1 MDTHRKKRMRELC
14 FGLANALS
22 SMASA
27 KESVDVMSELRTGEK
42 EEDVRS
48 AVVDK
53 PAIEKLSPLQK
64 QIIHQVE
71 V

>member
-1 MDTHRKKRMRELC
+1 
-14 FGLANALS
+14 
-22 SMASA
+22 MASA

-42 EEDVRS
+42 EEDARS